1 LSIEPLLALFSEN
14 EDLTSA
20 DISEVCGFSRK
31 TYFRM
36 REGGIT
42 STWAER
48 IAHKL
53 GLHPLEIWG
62 SAYTFVCEAEDAA
75 AGRN

>member
-1 LSIEPLLALFSEN
+1 MEPVLALFAEN
-14 EDLTSA
+14 EDLTTA

-31 TYFRM
+31 SYYRLQENGLTA
-36 REGGIT
+36 
-42 STWAER
+42 TWAER

-53 GLHPLEIWG
+53 GMHPLEIWG